1 MVDTIGQAEIRG
13 IDINKTATVFGEEE
27 SILINFVGKLPTSA
41 REMRWYQKTA
51 GFLDSIAAAG
61 ATEALSQ
68 IQTTHGTIPVK
79 IKQTWT
85 RQVSHVKIFKAESE
99 MISMEDMK
107 DNDVDIF
114 NTHLKDVVRAVV
126 NQRDIRIYSVL
137 IEAAAATP
145 TTPAPNLTLT
155 TPATTGGWD
164 DVTTGNPILDLM
176 IGNRKIR
183 AQGNK
188 TEDIIAY
195 MNPIEHQHLMNYIIT
210 VKGSSIPA
218 MSSELAKSGV
228 LMQVV
233 GNSIVVSENATT
245 DNVLQFIPNSACIYR
260 EFMPL
265 STVVINEPLI
275 GSTIRVATEG
285 EAILVD
291 PKKVH
296 QITVTISG

>member
-1 MVDTIGQAEIRG
+1 MVTNTSGQALIRG
-13 IDINKTATVFGEEE
+13 IDINKTAIVFGEEE
-27 SILINFVGKLPTSA
+27 SILINFVGKMPTKN

-51 GFLDSIAAAG
+51 GFLDSDDTTGI
-61 ATEALSQ
+61 TLSQ
-68 IQTTHGTIPVK
+68 IQTAEKSLPVK
-79 IKQTWT
+79 LRQSWT
-85 RQVSHVKIFKAESE
+85 RKTSYIKIFKAESE
-99 MISMEDMK
+99 MISIEDMK
-107 DNDVDIF
+107 DNDVDVF
-114 NTHLKDVVRAVV
+114 NTHLKDIVRGVV

-145 TTPAPNLTLT
+145 TTPAPSDTLT
-155 TPATTGGWD
+155 TASTQDGWD
-164 DVTTGNPILDLM
+164 DLVTGNPILDLM

-188 TEDIIAY
+188 TENIIAY
-195 MNPIEHQHLMNYIIT
+195 MNPIEHQHLMNYIIS

-218 MSSELAKSGV
+218 MSSDLAKSGV
-228 LMQVV
+228 LMEVV
-233 GNSIVVSENATT
+233 GNRIVVSQNATT

-265 STVVINEPLI
+265 QSVVINEPLI

-291 PKKVH
+291 PNKVH
-296 QITVTISG
+296 QITDTIV

>member
-1 MVDTIGQAEIRG
+1 M
-13 IDINKTATVFGEEE
+13 
-27 SILINFVGKLPTSA
+27 
-41 REMRWYQKTA
+41 
-51 GFLDSIAAAG
+51 
-61 ATEALSQ
+61 
-68 IQTTHGTIPVK
+68 
-79 IKQTWT
+79 
-85 RQVSHVKIFKAESE
+85 
-99 MISMEDMK
+99 
-107 DNDVDIF
+107 DIF

-265 STVVINEPLI
+265 TTVVINEPLI

>member
-1 MVDTIGQAEIRG
+1 MVDTIGQALIRG
-13 IDINKTATVFGEEE
+13 IDINKTAIVFGEEE
-27 SILINFVGKLPTSA
+27 SILINFVGRSKTKA

-51 GFLDSIAAAG
+51 GFLDSIAATG

-79 IKQTWT
+79 VKQTWT
-85 RQVSHVKIFKAESE
+85 RQTSYVKTFKAESE
-99 MISMEDMK
+99 MISLEDIK

-114 NTHLKDVVRAVV
+114 NTHVKDIVRGVV
-126 NQRDIRIYSVL
+126 NQRDIRIYSVI

-155 TPATTGGWD
+155 TASTQDGWD
-164 DVTTGNPILDLM
+164 DLVTGNPILDLM

-188 TEDIIAY
+188 TDSIIAY
-195 MNPIEHQHLMNYIIT
+195 MNPIEHQNIMNYIIT

-218 MSSELAKSGV
+218 MSSDLAKSGV
-228 LMQVV
+228 LMEVV
-233 GNSIVVSENATT
+233 GNKIVVSQNATT
-245 DNVLQFIPNSACIYR
+245 DNVLQFIPNSACMYR

-265 STVVINEPLI
+265 TTAIVEEPLI
-275 GSTIRVATEG
+275 GKTIRVATEG

-291 PKKVH
+291 PNKVH
-296 QITVTISG
+296 QITDTVT

>member
-1 MVDTIGQAEIRG
+1 MVDTVGQALIRG
-13 IDINKTATVFGEEE
+13 IDINKTAIVFGEEE
-27 SILINFVGKLPTSA
+27 SILINFVGKNPTTA

-51 GFLDSIAAAG
+51 GFLDSDDTTGITLSEITTA
-61 ATEALSQ
+61 ERAL
-68 IQTTHGTIPVK
+68 PVK
-79 IKQTWT
+79 LRQSWT
-85 RQVSHVKIFKAESE
+85 RQTSYVKIFKAESE
-99 MISMEDMK
+99 MISIEDMK

-114 NTHLKDVVRAVV
+114 NTHLKDVVRGVV

-145 TTPAPNLTLT
+145 TTPNPSDTLT
-155 TPATTGGWD
+155 TAATQDGWD
-164 DVTTGNPILDLM
+164 DIATGNPILDLM

-188 TEDIIAY
+188 TENIIAY

-228 LMQVV
+228 LMEVV
-233 GNSIVVSENATT
+233 GNRIVVSQNATT
-245 DNVLQFIPNSACIYR
+245 DNVLQFIPNSACMYR

-265 STVVINEPLI
+265 STVVIEEPLI

-285 EAILVD
+285 EAILVS
-291 PKKVH
+291 PNKVH
-296 QITVTISG
+296 QITDTIT

>member
-1 MVDTIGQAEIRG
+1 MVTNTIGQSLIRG
-13 IDINKTATVFGEEE
+13 IDINKTAIVFGEEE
-27 SILINFVGKLPTSA
+27 SILINFVGKNTTTA

-51 GFLDSIAAAG
+51 GFLDSDDTTGI
-61 ATEALSQ
+61 TLSE
-68 IQTTHGTIPVK
+68 IQTAERALPVK
-79 IKQTWT
+79 LRQTWT
-85 RQVSHVKIFKAESE
+85 RQTSYVKIFKAESE
-99 MISMEDMK
+99 MISIEDMK

-114 NTHLKDVVRAVV
+114 NTHLKDIVRGVV

-145 TTPAPNLTLT
+145 TTPNPTDTLT
-155 TPATTGGWD
+155 TASTQDGWD
-164 DVTTGNPILDLM
+164 DLVTGNPILDLM

-188 TEDIIAY
+188 TENIIAY

-218 MSSELAKSGV
+218 MSSELAKNGV
-228 LMQVV
+228 LMEVV
-233 GNSIVVSENATT
+233 GNRIVVSQNATT
-245 DNVLQFIPNSACIYR
+245 DNVLQFIPNSACVYR

-265 STVVINEPLI
+265 STAVIEEPLI
-275 GSTIRVATEG
+275 GSIIRVATEG

-291 PKKVH
+291 PNKVH
-296 QITVTISG
+296 QITDTIS

>member
-1 MVDTIGQAEIRG
+1 MADTIGQALIRG
-13 IDINKTATVFGEEE
+13 IDINKAAIVFGEEE
-27 SILINFVGKLPTSA
+27 SILINFVSKSTTTA

-51 GFLDSIAAAG
+51 GFLDTIDATG

-68 IQTTHGTIPVK
+68 IQTTHGTIPAKV
-79 IKQTWT
+79 KQTWT
-85 RQVSHVKIFKAESE
+85 RNTSYVKIFKAESE
-99 MISMEDMK
+99 MISIEDLK

-114 NTHLKDVVRAVV
+114 NTHVKDIVRAVV

-155 TPATTGGWD
+155 TASTQDGWND
-164 DVTTGNPILDLM
+164 LVTGNPILDLM

-188 TEDIIAY
+188 TQDIVAY

-218 MSSELAKSGV
+218 MSSDLAKSGV
-228 LMQVV
+228 LMEVV
-233 GNSIVVSENATT
+233 GNKIVVSQNATT
-245 DNVLQFIPNSACIYR
+245 DNVLQFIPNSACQYR

-265 STVVINEPLI
+265 TTAVIDEPLV
-275 GSTIRVATEG
+275 GKTIRVITEG

-291 PKKVH
+291 PNKVH
-296 QITVTISG
+296 QITDTIV